1 MPGHKYK
8 GYTNDGRPL
17 KIAFDVDGDDTPAM
31 EAPDEQRWIQRLT
44 IPVWARVCAS

>member
-17 KIAFDVDGDDTPAM
+17 QISFDVDGNDTPSAFE
-31 EAPDEQRWIQRLT
+31 EAKETQAAEPR
-44 IPVWARVCAS
+44 